1 MTPFSPEW
9 CQNGCDSP
17 SPNGHDG
24 HIPDRLGRGPS
35 RATSVWSLDRG
46 VPLLAHK
53 LPGAESCHPGTDSLS
68 PLTQGCHVI
77 VMTDNMLVVSHI
89 NRQGG
94 SRSRTLN
101 RHARRLLLCAQD
113 KFLSLRAVHVPGVL
127 NLAADF
133 VKTESQV
140 GGVDVEPSNSSPD
153 LGFVPQ
159 SGSGSLCI
167 ARVVPM
173 PTLVLPDFP
182 GTPGYRCFRSP
193 LARHEAVHVSAR
205 QADSSSSVPGE
216 GKRCPFP
223 TRSSVLVSPDLY
235 SGRMVLS
242 THFYQVLEL
251 RSWHGSRFPGFICL
265 NQPCNRFVIGPER
278 AVFLAWRVWYISKH
292 LSLRSVVWTY
302 ERERLRLLA

>member
-24 HIPDRLGRGPS
+24 HIPDRLGHGLRGQPACGVWTGEFLSWHINCLELRAVILGLIHFLPS
-35 RATSVWSLDRG
+35 LR
-46 VPLLAHK
+46 
-53 LPGAESCHPGTDSLS
+53 
-68 PLTQGCHVI
+68 GCHVI

-101 RHARRLLLCAQD
+101 RPARRLLLWAQD

-216 GKRCPFP
+216 GNRCPFP
-223 TRSSVLVSPDLY
+223 TRSPVLASPDLY

-251 RSWHGSRFPGFICL
+251 RS
-265 NQPCNRFVIGPER
+265 
-278 AVFLAWRVWYISKH
+278 
-292 LSLRSVVWTY
+292 
-302 ERERLRLLA
+302 